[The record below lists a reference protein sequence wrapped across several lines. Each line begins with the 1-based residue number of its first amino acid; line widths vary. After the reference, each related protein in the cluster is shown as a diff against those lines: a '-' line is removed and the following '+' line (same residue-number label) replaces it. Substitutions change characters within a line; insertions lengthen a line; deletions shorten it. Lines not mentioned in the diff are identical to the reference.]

1 MEPPHKTP
9 RIKHPEASPKKKYTH
24 TQRVGGGGADWS
36 WLLPQQWQAPSLII
50 EYQGPSQLLGATPSP
65 TSLRLGMAAALEKC
79 RFSPFLTS
87 SARGSKSPKREVSYG
102 QEALLTLSS
111 GVLSRPSISSMPSPQ
126 PPTPH
131 LPTPTVRNFPIFQ
144 GPTLHQPSSSTH
156 LRQAPLS
163 FTSPDSSH
171 PQGVL
176 QTLPPQRLPKQ
187 NHWPAT
193 QSGSS
198 SPPRFLPTFSWGR
211 LEGAEIGFSPPRRT
225 PTAQQWQGAHS
236 PTRGRSRSGVIPESQ
251 WGRLRRRGRGCRKRQ
266 LQLPG
271 CQARSLPP
279 PPAHRLPI
287 GPRVWPRPM
296 GEPREAPPP
305 RAHAARRT
313 PAPQASGMLLSVAPQ
328 TCVSVRIQATA
339 PTAPSTLVQTSAHH
353 AAGTP
358 LGARRRSEEPLLK
371 GAWR

>member
-1 MEPPHKTP
+1 
-9 RIKHPEASPKKKYTH
+9 
-24 TQRVGGGGADWS
+24 
-36 WLLPQQWQAPSLII
+36 
-50 EYQGPSQLLGATPSP
+50 
-65 TSLRLGMAAALEKC
+65 MAAALEKC

-305 RAHAARRT
+305 GLTPPAGLPPHKRVGCYSRLPLRRASPSEYRPRLPLRLAPLCKQAPTTQPGPHLELGGAARN
-313 PAPQASGMLLSVAPQ
+313 P
-328 TCVSVRIQATA
+328 C
-339 PTAPSTLVQTSAHH
+339 
-353 AAGTP
+353 
-358 LGARRRSEEPLLK
+358 
-371 GAWR
+371 